1 MVQLAH
7 IEGGGSLLPA
17 DAAAATA
24 GLRYVSSDDK
34 GIRRR
39 HKGAGFS
46 YIGTNGRV
54 IRDKRV
60 LWRIRHLAIPP
71 AWTDVWICPDSNGHL
86 QAAGFDKRGRKQY
99 LYNAEFRALRE
110 AAKFEH
116 ILLFAAVLPKIRER
130 VDADMRKRGLTRER
144 VLATVV
150 HLLETTLVRVG
161 NKDYAR
167 QNGSYGLTTL
177 REPHVDVEGAELRF
191 QFKGKSGKTWKL
203 KVRDRR
209 VANVVR
215 ALQDLPGQQLFQ
227 YVDDDGTVQSVTSS
241 DVNGYLREISGR
253 EITAKDFRTWA
264 GTVMAAVALHQ
275 AGPGETRAAAKRTV
289 KAVVADAAERLGN
302 TVAICRK
309 CYVHPT
315 VIDAFMDG
323 ELKLHIRGT
332 GKANSTKLS
341 PGEAAVH
348 RFLISR
354 LS

>member
-1 MVQLAH
+1 V
-7 IEGGGSLLPA
+7 
-17 DAAAATA
+17 AAATA

-39 HKGAGFS
+39 RKSTGFS
-46 YIGTNGRV
+46 YAGPDGRV

-71 AWTDVWICPDSNGHL
+71 AWKDVWVCPDPNGHL
-86 QAAGFDKRGRKQY
+86 QATGFDARGRKQY
-99 LYNAEFRALRE
+99 LYSPEFRAVRE

-116 ILLFAAVLPKIRER
+116 ILLFAAVLPKIREQ
-130 VDADMRKRGLTRER
+130 VDADMRKHGLPRAR

-150 HLLETTLVRVG
+150 RLLETTLVRVG

-177 REPHVDVEGAELRF
+177 QEPHVDVDGTELRF
-191 QFKGKSGKTWKL
+191 KFKGKSGKTWKL
-203 KVRDRR
+203 KLRDRR

-227 YVDDDGTVQSVTSS
+227 YVDDNGAIQSVTSS
-241 DVNGYLREISGR
+241 DVNGYLREVSGR
-253 EITAKDFRTWA
+253 DITAKDFRTWA
-264 GTVMAAVALHQ
+264 GTVMAAVALHE
-275 AGPGETRAAAKRTV
+275 AGPSATKAAAKRV
-289 KAVVADAAERLGN
+289 VRAVIGMAAERLGN

-315 VIDAFMDG
+315 VIDAFMNG
-323 ELKLHIRGT
+323 ELKLHIRSSGQDNP
-332 GKANSTKLS
+332 AELS
-341 PGEAAVH
+341 PQEAAVR